1 MSVVLEVVSILER
14 THVTAE
20 DLKVLSCVERFL
32 LNLGINVE
40 CEEVGYI

>member
-20 DLKVLSCVERFL
+20 DLKVLSCFL